1 MNLLLLASAAPAASQ
16 AAQPVAR
23 AALQAGAQAGTQA
36 PPGPGLAGA
45 FFALLLVLGLIVGLA
60 WLLKRMPGS
69 GFRSSDSLRVVA
81 SLPLGAKE
89 RAVVVEVGGRQLL
102 LGVTAHGISTL
113 HELPEPLPPAA
124 PVKLPDLKKLPD
136 FAQLLSQR
144 LRKDT

>member
-1 MNLLLLASAAPAASQ
+1 MSLVLLAGTASAAAQ

-23 AALQAGAQAGTQA
+23 AGAQAGA
-36 PPGPGLAGA
+36 HAGAGPGLAGA
-45 FFALLLVLGLIVGLA
+45 FFALVLVLGLIVGLA

-69 GFRSSDSLRVVA
+69 GFRQADGLRVVA

-102 LGVTAHGISTL
+102 LGVTAHGIRTL

-144 LRKDT
+144 LRKDA